1 MDSLTHTLKNLN
13 ISDDWY
19 SGEDLCNENQFL
31 EKSKKKIEEIITSS
45 NCSFDFGKS
54 IMTFSAE
61 LAATPTAEIA
71 REILKNVDEVVD
83 VYYVQTKIL
92 REIGWCSSYM
102 LDKRACQSVYLVEFS
117 WLNISR
123 NCRLRK
129 KLGQQCNFVPFFFV
143 FLFQL

>member
-1 MDSLTHTLKNLN
+1 
-13 ISDDWY
+13 
-19 SGEDLCNENQFL
+19 
-31 EKSKKKIEEIITSS
+31 
-45 NCSFDFGKS
+45 
-54 IMTFSAE
+54 MTFSAE

-71 REILKNVDEVVD
+71 CEILKNVDEVVD

-102 LDKRACQSVYLVEFS
+102 LDKRVCQSVYLVEFS

-123 NCRLRK
+123 NCRLHK
-129 KLGQQCNFVPFFFV
+129 KPGQQCNFVPFFFM